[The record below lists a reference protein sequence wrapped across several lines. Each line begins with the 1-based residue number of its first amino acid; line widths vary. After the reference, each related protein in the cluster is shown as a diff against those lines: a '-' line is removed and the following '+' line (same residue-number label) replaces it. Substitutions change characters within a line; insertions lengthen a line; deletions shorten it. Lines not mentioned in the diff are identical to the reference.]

1 MIKFLNLFSG
11 FAFVIFGYSALNMIP
26 EFKNYLGQ
34 ELVGWWIFYST
45 MFCLTFIA
53 WALSYQIISNE
64 KTTTLTPCER
74 RLLKERNKQ
83 MEFELWQN
91 D

>member
-1 MIKFLNLFSG
+1 MMKFLNLFSG

-34 ELVGWWIFYST
+34 ELVGWWIFYSL

-64 KTTTLTPCER
+64 GRTPLTPCER
-74 RLLKERNKQ
+74 RLLRERNKQ

>member
-1 MIKFLNLFSG
+1 MMKTLNLFLG

-34 ELVGWWIFYST
+34 ELVGWWIFYSI

-64 KTTTLTPCER
+64 KTTTLTTCER